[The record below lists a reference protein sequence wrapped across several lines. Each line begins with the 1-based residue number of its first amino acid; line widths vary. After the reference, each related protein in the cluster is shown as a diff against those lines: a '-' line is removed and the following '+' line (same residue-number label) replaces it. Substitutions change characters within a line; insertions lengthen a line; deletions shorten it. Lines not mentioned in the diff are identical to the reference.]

1 MTVFFS
7 NLDSFYFFFFSDCC
21 GLDFQNYR
29 ELCLLHHGVLNG
41 REIQKRGDI
50 CICMAHSFCCTV
62 ETNTTLQSNYTL
74 IKNNLK
80 GKKCRGKCRML
91 IGSEWK
97 SPSCVRLFVTPWTIQ
112 SMEFSRPEHWC
123 WVAVPFSSGSFGPRN
138 RTRVSCIAGR
148 FFTGRESL
156 KGSTEED
163 LIKMFQQC
171 SHNAEGADQLWGN
184 IKHLSG
190 PRWQLE

>member
-1 MTVFFS
+1 MLF
-7 NLDSFYFFFFSDCC
+7 
-21 GLDFQNYR
+21 
-29 ELCLLHHGVLNG
+29 
-41 REIQKRGDI
+41 
-50 CICMAHSFCCTV
+50 
-62 ETNTTLQSNYTL
+62 
-74 IKNNLK
+74 
-80 GKKCRGKCRML
+80 L
-91 IGSEWK
+91 IGSESEMK
-97 SPSCVRLFVTPWTIQ
+97 VAQLCPTLCDPMDYTIHGILQ
-112 SMEFSRPEHWC
+112 ARMLEWVAIRFSRG
-123 WVAVPFSSGSFGPRN
+123 SSGPRN